1 MADNEDKGW
10 AGKWEPN
17 VVTAE
22 CLEEL
27 RQLAGE
33 PVMSG
38 RGGSGGRPLAMV
50 KVNLKTGDFTYPA

>member
-1 MADNEDKGW
+1 MPEDDKGW

-17 VVTAE
+17 VVTQA

-27 RQLAGE
+27 RELAGE
-33 PVMSG
+33 PVMSTG
-38 RGGSGGRPLAMV
+38 RGSKGGRPLAMV